1 MTDMETTAKK
11 ENLKFSENR
20 DGKES
25 SRLKDIMNGQ
35 SRRKPCLTMKYMLH
49 ICSNGENTNSR
60 TLMRLRNC

>member
-25 SRLKDIMNGQ
+25 SRLKDIMNGPVSQ
-35 SRRKPCLTMKYMLH
+35 KAMFNYEIYVTHMQ
-49 ICSNGENTNSR
+49 
-60 TLMRLRNC
+60 